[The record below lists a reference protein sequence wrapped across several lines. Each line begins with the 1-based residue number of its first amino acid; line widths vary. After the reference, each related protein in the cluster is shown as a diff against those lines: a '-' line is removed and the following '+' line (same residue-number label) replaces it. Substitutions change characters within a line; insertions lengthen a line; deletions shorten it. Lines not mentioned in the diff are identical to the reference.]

1 MTNNEEE
8 EYWKNLKEACED
20 AGELWEVTNDDGTK
34 CKVHHKMKK
43 YEPEFGPL
51 GEVWDDEQEWM

>member
-1 MTNNEEE
+1 MTNNEE

-34 CKVHHKMKK
+34 CKVHHKLKK
-43 YEPEFGPL
+43 YRPEFGEL
-51 GEVWDDEQEWM
+51 RDGWDDDKEGM